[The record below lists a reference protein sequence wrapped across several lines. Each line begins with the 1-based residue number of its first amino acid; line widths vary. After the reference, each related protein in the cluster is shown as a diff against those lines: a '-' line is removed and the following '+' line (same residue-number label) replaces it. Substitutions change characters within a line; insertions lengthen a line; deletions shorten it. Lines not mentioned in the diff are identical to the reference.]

1 MIRRPP
7 RSKRT
12 NTLFPYTTH
21 FRAKAEPFGK
31 FVRDLQLLRRED
43 NLEAAIGDDLVGDIG
58 TVDCAKLGRSEEHTS
73 ELQSLLRIS
82 YAAFCLKKKKLHSYT
97 NTATTCTRPIRNV
110 TTRV

>member
-58 TVDCAKLGRSEEHTS
+58 TVDCAKLGSALNDRNQAQAIAGDVGE
-73 ELQSLLRIS
+73 
-82 YAAFCLKKKKLHSYT
+82 AARNHRGLDRKS
-97 NTATTCTRPIRNV
+97 TRLNSSH
-110 TTRV
+110 